1 MRLTRIIVE
10 RHHVGI
16 IELARKWMSV
26 VYAIRILVHDEG
38 SNVLDVMDVMDDV
51 REGDGGQHVGIN

>member
-1 MRLTRIIVE
+1 
-10 RHHVGI
+10 
-16 IELARKWMSV
+16 MSV